1 MAGER
6 VLHSIRFRMAV
17 LYTFV
22 VFALGAL
29 VVGAINVALSQS
41 LSGDAVAADLQI
53 RRTTAEPGAA
63 MIFLDRVS
71 LDTIGQLANQQAVRQ
86 LHEMSLVTLGV
97 LFPFS
102 LLAGWFIAGRVLHP
116 VGEITAVARE
126 IQASDMARRI
136 HLEGPDDELKHLA
149 DTFDA
154 MLDRIEQGAE
164 DQRRFIQDISH
175 ELRNPLATMAT
186 SLDVV
191 LSDPQSDAATLRS
204 TAQVVR
210 RSLDRTT
217 RTVAGLMR
225 FARRDLATE
234 SASVVDLGTLAR
246 EVADELRAPAA
257 RRGIAIAHVGDAG
270 PSIRADRQALRSAIA
285 NLAGNAVRLAPQ
297 GSTVTCG
304 SGIQDD
310 WAWVGVRDEGPGISE
325 RDHRLVFQRNW
336 GKDRTRL
343 RDEERAGLGLSI
355 VRQVAEA
362 GGGTVTL
369 TSMPAVGSSFVVWL
383 PLHAG
388 ANASMLT
395 LDGIHPVR
403 DPLSVG

>member
-1 MAGER
+1 MADER
-6 VLHSIRFRMAV
+6 LLHSIRFRMAV
-17 LYTFV
+17 LYTSV

-29 VVGAINVALSQS
+29 VVGAINVAFSS
-41 LSGDAVAADLQI
+41 RLSGDAVAADLQI

-63 MIFLDRVS
+63 VFLDQVS

-86 LHEMSLVTLGV
+86 LHEMSIITLVV

-102 LLAGWFIAGRVLHP
+102 LGAGWFIAGRVLRP
-116 VGEITAVARE
+116 VEKITAVARD
-126 IQASDMARRI
+126 IQASDLTRRI
-136 HLEGPDDELKHLA
+136 RLDGPDDELKHLA

-154 MLDRIEQGAE
+154 MLDRIEQASE

-191 LSDPQSDAATLRS
+191 LSDAVPDLEALRS
-204 TAQVVR
+204 TAQIVR

-217 RTVAGLMR
+217 RTVDGLMR

-234 SASVVDLGTLAR
+234 TDATVDLGSLAQ
-246 EVADELRAPAA
+246 EVVDELKGAAA
-257 RRGIAIAHVGDAG
+257 RRGIILQHVGRGG
-270 PSIRADRQALRSAIA
+270 PSITADRGSLRSAVA
-285 NLAGNAVRLAPQ
+285 NLAGNAVRLAPP

-304 SGIQDD
+304 AGVQDD

-336 GKDRTRL
+336 GKDRSRL
-343 RDEERAGLGLSI
+343 RGEERAGLGLSI

-369 TSMPAVGSSFVVWL
+369 TSTLAVGSSFVVWL
-383 PLHAG
+383 PLHNG
-388 ANASMLT
+388 ASMMALT

-403 DPLSVG
+403 DPLAVH

>member
-1 MAGER
+1 MADKHF
-6 VLHSIRFRMAV
+6 VQSIRFRMAV
-17 LYTFV
+17 VYTLV

-29 VVGAINVALSQS
+29 VIGAINIALTSR

-53 RRTTAEPGAA
+53 RRVASEPGAA
-63 MIFLDRVS
+63 IWLDSVS
-71 LDTIGQLANQQAVRQ
+71 LDTIEQLANQRAVEQ
-86 LHEMSLVTLGV
+86 LHEMSLIVLGV

-102 LLAGWFIAGRVLHP
+102 LLAGWFIAGRVLRP
-116 VGEITAVARE
+116 VDDIAAVAQE
-126 IQASDMARRI
+126 IQASDLSRRI
-136 HLEGPDDELKHLA
+136 HLDGPDDELKHLA
-149 DTFDA
+149 DAFDS

-191 LSDPQSDAATLRS
+191 LSDADSDADRLRS
-204 TAQVVR
+204 TAQIVR

-217 RTVAGLMR
+217 RTVEGLMR

-234 SASVVDLGTLAR
+234 AEATVDLGLLTR
-246 EVADELRAPAA
+246 EVVDELKAPAA
-257 RRGIAIAHVGDAG
+257 RRGISLAHVGDAG
-270 PSIRADRQALRSAIA
+270 TDVRADRTSLRSAIA
-285 NLAGNAVRLAPQ
+285 NLAGNAVRLAPP

-304 SGIQDD
+304 AGLQDD
-310 WAWVGVRDEGPGISE
+310 WAWVGVRDEGPGIAE

-336 GKDRTRL
+336 GRDRSRL
-343 RDEERAGLGLSI
+343 RGEERSGLGLSI

-369 TSMPAVGSSFVVWL
+369 TSTPAVGSSFVVWL

-388 ANASMLT
+388 ANTAALT

-403 DPLSVG
+403 DPLAG

>member
-1 MAGER
+1 MAAER
-6 VLHSIRFRMAV
+6 VLHSVRFRMAV

-41 LSGDAVAADLQI
+41 LSGDTVAADLQI

-86 LHEMSLVTLGV
+86 LREMSLVTLAV

-102 LLAGWFIAGRVLHP
+102 LLAGWFIAGRVLRP

-136 HLEGPDDELKHLA
+136 RLEGPDDELKHLA

-234 SASVVDLGTLAR
+234 SASIVDLGTLAR
-246 EVADELRAPAA
+246 EVADELRTPAAAPAA
-257 RRGIAIAHVGDAG
+257 S
-270 PSIRADRQALRSAIA
+270 P
-285 NLAGNAVRLAPQ
+285 
-297 GSTVTCG
+297 
-304 SGIQDD
+304 
-310 WAWVGVRDEGPGISE
+310 
-325 RDHRLVFQRNW
+325 
-336 GKDRTRL
+336 
-343 RDEERAGLGLSI
+343 
-355 VRQVAEA
+355 
-362 GGGTVTL
+362 
-369 TSMPAVGSSFVVWL
+369 
-383 PLHAG
+383 
-388 ANASMLT
+388 
-395 LDGIHPVR
+395 
-403 DPLSVG
+403 